1 MEIDVLELGRSELR
15 YVGNLMEE
23 NLAKQTKYLVGQVGI
38 FKTASRDARVQ
49 SKAWQFDAPSAVTRR
64 RSAMIRHPSIVL
76 QLSTMS

>member
-15 YVGNLMEE
+15 YVGNSMEE
-23 NLAKQTKYLVGQVGI
+23 NLAKQTKYLVGRVGM
-38 FKTASRDARVQ
+38 FKIASRDARVH
-49 SKAWQFDAPSAVTRR
+49 SKAWQFDTPSAVTQR